1 MSCLAVAQPV
11 CAARTSS
18 AAASRQASSLAAP
31 RLVAARHNA
40 LLAGSSSK
48 ALVQRRSSVV
58 KVVAAAAAAA
68 PAVEQCQY
76 ETMVV
81 LRPTMPD
88 EERDQEL
95 AKFQAFL
102 QKLGASQLSDLVRGR
117 QRLAY
122 PIKRFTEGIYVL
134 YTYTATPN
142 AGQAVQKYLSTP
154 TAGAEL
160 NILRHMTF
168 RV

>member
-1 MSCLAVAQPV
+1 MI
-11 CAARTSS
+11 
-18 AAASRQASSLAAP
+18 
-31 RLVAARHNA
+31 
-40 LLAGSSSK
+40 
-48 ALVQRRSSVV
+48 
-58 KVVAAAAAAA
+58 
-68 PAVEQCQY
+68 
-76 ETMVV
+76 V
-81 LRPTMPD
+81 LRPSMVD

-102 QKLGASQLSDLVRGR
+102 QKQGATQLTDMVRGR

-134 YTYTATPN
+134 YTYSASSG

-154 TAGAEL
+154 QAGSEL